1 MNGGKL
7 RGGRQAGGSNNNN
20 SVVGT
25 YYLGI
30 TNDARR
36 VATPM
41 LRNLAENFEC
51 LLVLPWCLALFDL
64 PEKVVKP
71 GLECGGESIKL

>member
-7 RGGRQAGGSNNNN
+7 RGGRQADGSNNN

-41 LRNLAENFEC
+41 LRYLAENFEC
-51 LLVLPWCLALFDL
+51 LLGLPWCLAPVDL